1 MPSVVPVSSFTKS
14 EEDKVSLVIVLSN
27 PPVIHKISP
36 FNITLPAPVLSVVKV
51 ATYSILLAVIAT
63 HSCL

>member
-14 EEDKVSLVIVLSN
+14 EEDKVSLVIVLN

-36 FNITLPAPVLSVVKV
+36 FNVTLPAPVLSVVKV